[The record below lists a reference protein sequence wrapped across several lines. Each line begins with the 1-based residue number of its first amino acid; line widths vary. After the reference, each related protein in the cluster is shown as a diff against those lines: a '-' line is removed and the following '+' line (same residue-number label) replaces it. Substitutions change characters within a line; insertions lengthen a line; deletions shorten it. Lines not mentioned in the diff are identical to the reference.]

1 MKYLSR
7 GMAGLTLPEVLLATV
22 IITVGILG
30 VVGLFPTALQNI
42 QYGGHMSQASSLTQ
56 AMIEMIRTEPFGTV
70 FKYHDLDTNRSPTG
84 LPATVLSH
92 YQEWCRDIVDPDPSW
107 CQPSAPNPSGALP
120 QGRGT
125 IAVATVPWSPDLLR
139 VTVTVTWQER
149 GSQTITFVTYVA
161 RYGWTARSI

>member
-1 MKYLSR
+1 MKNLSR
-7 GMAGLTLPEVLLATV
+7 DTAGLSLPEVLLATV
-22 IITVGILG
+22 IIMVAILG

-70 FKYHDLDTNRSPTG
+70 FWYRDLDTRNGPPPGG
-84 LPATVLSH
+84 LPVSVLTH
-92 YQEWCRDIVDPDPSW
+92 FTQWTNNI
-107 CQPSAPNPSGALP
+107 APANPSGALP

-125 IAVATVPWSPDLLR
+125 IAVATVPGLPDLLR
-139 VTVTVTWQER
+139 VSVTVTWQER
-149 GSQTITFVTYVA
+149 GSQTINFVTYVA